1 MKKRNLL
8 LVFASLATCAALAC
22 VSLTGCD
29 AIKGVL
35 DKLNP
40 SEFSSESA
48 PEEIVMSEVKASY
61 ITSDINTQTAYG
73 SGSWIATAYHLNLF
87 ENGAYEYVTTSVT
100 YGYSMNLST
109 SAVVLY
115 GQYEEGAAED
125 GAQAI
130 TLKEASQVLVN
141 AYSKAGGFH
150 ISIDSEKSTYPV
162 EMPAKVQ
169 GEKNMAESKEDVI
182 KEYGAGRTLYVYT
195 EDNNEISFTNPNDP
209 DAAAPVVTAK
219 SEPVTGIYKTPVES
233 VAITSNINT
242 ETAYGKGA
250 WIASAT
256 MMILTEDNAYEC
268 VTTSVTYGFSMNLS
282 TESTV
287 TYGTAVLG
295 VPEDGSRSVT
305 MQRATKVL
313 ENSFS
318 KAGGFHISINSETS
332 SYPVEMP
339 AKVQGEKNMAN
350 SKEDVINNY
359 GLEKV
364 VYVYTEDNN
373 EISLTNPN
381 E

>member
-29 AIKGVL
+29 VINGVL

-40 SEFSSESA
+40 SESSSESSSKPE

-61 ITSDINTQTAYG
+61 ITSDINTQTMYG
-73 SGSWIATAYHLNLF
+73 DGSWIATAYHLNLF

-109 SAVVLY
+109 SAIVLY
-115 GQYEEGAAED
+115 GQYEEGVAED
-125 GAQAI
+125 GSQAI

-169 GEKNMAESKEDVI
+169 GEKNMANSKEDVI
-182 KEYGAGRTLYVYT
+182 KEYGAGQTL
-195 EDNNEISFTNPNDP
+195 
-209 DAAAPVVTAK
+209 
-219 SEPVTGIYKTPVES
+219 
-233 VAITSNINT
+233 
-242 ETAYGKGA
+242 
-250 WIASAT
+250 
-256 MMILTEDNAYEC
+256 
-268 VTTSVTYGFSMNLS
+268 
-282 TESTV
+282 
-287 TYGTAVLG
+287 
-295 VPEDGSRSVT
+295 
-305 MQRATKVL
+305 
-313 ENSFS
+313 
-318 KAGGFHISINSETS
+318 
-332 SYPVEMP
+332 
-339 AKVQGEKNMAN
+339 
-350 SKEDVINNY
+350 
-359 GLEKV
+359 
-364 VYVYTEDNN
+364 YVYTEDNN